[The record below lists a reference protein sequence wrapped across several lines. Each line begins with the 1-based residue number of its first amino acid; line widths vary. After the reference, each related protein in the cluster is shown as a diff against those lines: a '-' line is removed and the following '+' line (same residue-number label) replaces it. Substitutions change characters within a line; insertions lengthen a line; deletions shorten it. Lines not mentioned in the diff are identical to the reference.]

1 MAITMRMYAQRKG
14 WKLGQV
20 QIQLEAEKTDPGVL
34 SGARVHIEL
43 DGGLSEEERARL
55 TEIAGRC
62 PTHKALSAGIS
73 IVQG

>member
-20 QIQLEAEKTDPGVL
+20 QIQLEAEKTDRGVL

-43 DGGLSEEERARL
+43 DGGLGAEEQARL
-55 TEIAGRC
+55 KEIAGRC
-62 PTHKALSAGIS
+62 PTHKALSTGIS
-73 IVQG
+73 IVQV

>member
-20 QIQLEAEKTDPGVL
+20 QIQLDAEKTDRGVL
-34 SGARVHIEL
+34 SAARVHIEL

-55 TEIAGRC
+55 KEIAGRC
-62 PTHKALSAGIS
+62 PTHKALSTGIS
-73 IVQG
+73 IVQV

>member
-1 MAITMRMYAQRKG
+1 MYAQRKG

-20 QIQLEAEKTDPGVL
+20 EIRLEAEKTDRGVL

-43 DGGLSEEERARL
+43 DAGLGEEERARL

-73 IVQG
+73 IVQV